1 MTEFSSALAPVVL
14 FVYARPWHARRT
26 VEALAANADAP
37 ETDLVIFSDAAR
49 NEKDA
54 PAVREVREWLPSIT
68 GFRSVTIHE
77 RQENLGLADSII
89 NGVSS
94 VISRYGRVIV
104 VEDDLI
110 TSPYFLRYMNDA
122 LELYAHDDKVM
133 HVAGYMFPMD
143 TDGLPETVFLRQ
155 SSCWGWA
162 TWERA
167 WRHFTRDSTSIINR
181 FSEEDIYRFNLDG
194 TMDYWSQLMA
204 NHTGTLRTWAVF
216 WYASVFMRGG
226 LCLHPR
232 ECLVHNCGFDGSG
245 ENCGIMERAADN
257 LATMPIRVQRAELRE
272 NTDAMEQIKKFL
284 SSQRT
289 EVSAESFPSFSSRV
303 AKHLPACLV
312 DILRPIKRKICGLVW
327 HRLGD
332 SNVGEHETEKETISA
347 PPQMWRQDDTT
358 RIFPSAI
365 IGNSLND
372 PDRVCFGK
380 YTVIRGEF
388 FIFAHGGKISMGDYC
403 YVGEGTRIWSS
414 ASIQIGNR
422 VLISHNVNIFDSDT
436 HPIDDPVA
444 RHEQFKAIITTGHP
458 SQIDLHEQPVVI
470 EDDVLICCQS
480 VILKGVTIG
489 EGAVVAAGSIVTKD
503 VPPYTLVAG
512 NPARPIRK
520 LHPSRAKK
528 ENEYA

>member
-167 WRHFTRDSTSIINR
+167 WRHFTRDSASIINR

-204 NHTGTLRTWAVF
+204 NHAGTLRTWAVF

-272 NTDAMEQIKKFL
+272 STDAMEQIEKFL

-303 AKHLPACLV
+303 AKHLPAWLV

-332 SNVGEHETEKETISA
+332 SNVGEQETEKQTISA
-347 PPQMWRQDDTT
+347 PPQMWRQDETT
-358 RIFPSAI
+358 YIFPSATI
-365 IGNSLND
+365 RNMQNNPNAIS
-372 PDRVCFGK
+372 FGK
-380 YTVIRGEF
+380 YTYIRGDLFVFEQNGR
-388 FIFAHGGKISMGDYC
+388 IQIGEYC
-403 YVGEGTRIWSS
+403 YVGEGTHIWS
-414 ASIQIGNR
+414 ASEILIGNR
-422 VLISHNVNIFDSDT
+422 VLISHNVNIFDSET
-436 HPIDDPVA
+436 HPIDNAKA
-444 RHEQFKAIITTGHP
+444 RHEQFVNIITTGRHGDINLNERP
-458 SQIDLHEQPVVI
+458 III
-470 EDDVLICCQS
+470 EDDVLIGCQS
-480 VILKGVTIG
+480 IILSGVKIG
-489 EGAVVAAGSIVTKD
+489 KCSVVAAGSVVTKD
-503 VPPYTLVAG
+503 VPEYTVVAG
-512 NPARPIRK
+512 NPAK
-520 LHPSRAKK
+520 LLRTITRDEEQLCCQK
-528 ENEYA
+528 